1 MFGIPKALR
10 SLILSMARS
19 PSNQVSGRSP
29 GSAST
34 STAPR
39 PETEKQKPVRSLTE
53 APSAQV
59 AGVPQE
65 PPPPRWQVFAAREWQ
80 QLASQQQHWAPTPGW
95 TQIQQDPS
103 LIMDTEPIN
112 TDTATMTEID
122 RARLA
127 AHRAAKALFPTYG
140 TEAIHYRGDVA
151 PFKPRTQPD
160 AWALSNNVLTVWR
173 QACYFSPIGD
183 KSDFFPVTVH
193 FNQTGSLHSTKGP
206 AITFSDGLKVYFIRG
221 IEVGELAVMR
231 PHEIPISMIRDCK
244 NI

>member
-1 MFGIPKALR
+1 
-10 SLILSMARS
+10 
-19 PSNQVSGRSP
+19 
-29 GSAST
+29 
-34 STAPR
+34 
-39 PETEKQKPVRSLTE
+39 
-53 APSAQV
+53 
-59 AGVPQE
+59 
-65 PPPPRWQVFAAREWQ
+65 
-80 QLASQQQHWAPTPGW
+80 
-95 TQIQQDPS
+95 
-103 LIMDTEPIN
+103 
-112 TDTATMTEID
+112 MTEID

-244 NI
+244 NIEQRRILIDCYGKENYISSMGLKPIHQDDWGQLFRAEIPNDEPLCMLKVVNNTPEKDGTYKDYWLCVPSSITTAKAGVAWTWARAEQAFNPVQRS